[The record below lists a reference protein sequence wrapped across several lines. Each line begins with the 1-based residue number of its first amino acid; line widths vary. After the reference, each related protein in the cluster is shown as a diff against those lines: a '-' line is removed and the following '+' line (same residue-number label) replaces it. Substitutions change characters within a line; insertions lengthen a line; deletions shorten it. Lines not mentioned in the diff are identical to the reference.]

1 MAESASVGGSSELP
15 HSETKLL
22 HKYTPFDYGPLAT
35 LPDAATVIGSFR
47 GGSYYLTEVQKEE
60 GIVLYRLHDDKHAS
74 ACGRYWTLESRE
86 GVLGDR
92 IDLAVPT
99 KWNIFTKTTSLVIPK
114 GVLLY
119 EGPVGPQPGG
129 PVGGGWQIFIP
140 GEVLKPLSM
149 AMDLNR
155 NREVSNSTENQ
166 EKIEQYV
173 HEARLNQKDFFENYE
188 REMNQMNQQIIDDF
202 CNSVNPHTFLTAGNN
217 LPKFDTQVG
226 KALASLADPASARN
240 EEISVVDV
248 LGSSTSIL
256 LHSDEIRLADG
267 SMKNISLYVHV
278 DFSKNTAQP
287 NIMFDWK

>member
-1 MAESASVGGSSELP
+1 MAENASEGGSSELP
-15 HSETKLL
+15 HSKTKLL
-22 HKYTPFDYGPLAT
+22 HKYTPFDYGPLAM

-60 GIVLYRLHDDKHAS
+60 GIILFRLYDDKHTR

-99 KWNIFTKTTSLVIPK
+99 KWNDFTKTNSLVVPK

-119 EGPVGPQPGG
+119 EGPIGPQPGG

-140 GEVLKPLSM
+140 EEVLKPLSM

-155 NREVSNSTENQ
+155 NRETSNSTETQ
-166 EKIEQYV
+166 EKIEQYM
-173 HEARLNQKDFFENYE
+173 HEARLNQQVFFESYE
-188 REMNQMNQQIIDDF
+188 RELNQMNQQIIDNY
-202 CNSVNPHTFLTAGNN
+202 CNSRNPQTFLTAGNN
-217 LPKFDTQVG
+217 LPKLDAQVG
-226 KALASLADPASARN
+226 KTLADLADPASAGDK
-240 EEISVVDV
+240 EMSPADV
-248 LGSSTSIL
+248 LGSSTTIL

-267 SMKNISLYVHV
+267 SVKSISLYVHI
-278 DFSKNTAQP
+278 DFRQNTVQP

>member
-1 MAESASVGGSSELP
+1 MAEIISEGSIGSSELP

-74 ACGRYWTLESRE
+74 ACGRYWTLENRG

-99 KWNIFTKTTSLVIPK
+99 KWNVFTKTTSLVVPK

-149 AMDLNR
+149 AMDLNQ
-155 NREVSNSTENQ
+155 NREVSENK

-173 HEARLNQKDFFENYE
+173 QEARLNQKDFFENYG

-202 CNSVNPHTFLTAGNN
+202 CDSVNPHTFLTAGNN
-217 LPKFDTQVG
+217 LPKLDTQVG
-226 KALASLADPASARN
+226 KALANLTDPASAGN

-267 SMKNISLYVHV
+267 SIKNISLYVHV